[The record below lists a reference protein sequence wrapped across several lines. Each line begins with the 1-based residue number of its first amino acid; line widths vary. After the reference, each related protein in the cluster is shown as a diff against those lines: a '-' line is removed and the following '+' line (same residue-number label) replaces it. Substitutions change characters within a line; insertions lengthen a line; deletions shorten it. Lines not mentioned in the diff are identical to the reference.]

1 MTHALRLPW
10 WSAYDMQGNRVYSAF
25 ERGFWRVKFDYAR
38 AAFFR
43 WLHRIGWWELPKPG
57 HVVWAGRLTTTQSA
71 DSYQQPQP
79 KWFAGLPLRQMPAV
93 EGSTR
98 LVDRVDADQRL
109 SMRLYD
115 ALRAADAVRE
125 LRAK

>member
-1 MTHALRLPW
+1 MTRALRLPW
-10 WSAYDMQGNRVYSAF
+10 WQAYEMQRHRVYSAF
-25 ERGFWRVKFDYAR
+25 ERGFWRVKFDHAR
-38 AAFFR
+38 GAFFR
-43 WLHRIGWWELPKPG
+43 WLHRIGWWELPKPDYA
-57 HVVWAGRLTTTQSA
+57 VRAGRLTSTQSA

-79 KWFAGLPLRQMPAV
+79 KWFAGVPFRQMPAG

-98 LVDRVDADQRL
+98 LAYRVDADQRL
-109 SMRLYD
+109 RMRLYD